1 MYSIIFAALEL
12 RSSRSLPLIAASSRG
27 PQARRRVEKCKTRLD
42 HVLVEFCL
50 TGYALVGGRVAYLEH
65 EPGAHLLY
73 DVDAHQISVFIFRN
87 RPQDRT

>member
-1 MYSIIFAALEL
+1 M
-12 RSSRSLPLIAASSRG
+12 
-27 PQARRRVEKCKTRLD
+27 EKCKTRLD

-73 DVDAHQISVFIFRN
+73 DVDAHHISVFIFRN
-87 RPQDRT
+87 RPQDRTYISYTRLHSSRALFQSRVVDV